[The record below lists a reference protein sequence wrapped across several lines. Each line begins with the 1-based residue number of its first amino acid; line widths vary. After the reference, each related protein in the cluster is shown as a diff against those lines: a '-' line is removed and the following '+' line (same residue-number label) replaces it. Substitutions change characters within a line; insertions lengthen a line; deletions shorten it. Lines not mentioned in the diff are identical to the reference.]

1 MKQLSWTLTL
11 CLILLPFGASA
22 KKSVILI
29 HTDAN
34 NCPNYTQTETK
45 NCDGGFHQRNRSCRK
60 PKQRVTFQYADR
72 SVRLPFEITMKQGN
86 ENVFVSGCVNRRR
99 TKQNCK
105 IKPGAAKGNYDHNVV
120 NEACTLDPRIII
132 Y

>member
-1 MKQLSWTLTL
+1 MKQLYWTLTM
-11 CLILLPFGASA
+11 CLMLLPLGASA

-34 NCPNYTQTETK
+34 SCPTYTQTETK
-45 NCDGGFHQRNRSCRK
+45 NCDGGAHERNRSCRK

-72 SVRLPFEITMKQGN
+72 SVRLPFEITMKPGN
-86 ENVFVSGCVNRRR
+86 ENIFASGCLGARRN
-99 TKQNCK
+99 KQNCK
-105 IKPGAAKGNYDHNVV
+105 IKPGVAKGAYDYNVV
-120 NEACTLDPRIII
+120 NQACTLDPRIII